1 MMIKNINRSA
11 GFDFENIYRDMV
23 KKYDNAIFVE
33 VGCFEGG
40 STVYMAELIK
50 RSGKNIKFY
59 AVDLFEKYKP
69 TNGQVR
75 PSYKKFKLNTLKFA
89 EYIKVL
95 KMDSLM
101 ASKRFADK
109 TIDFVF
115 LDADHAY
122 KSVKNDIKY
131 WMPKVK
137 DSGTL
142 AGHDYAES
150 KFFPGV
156 YFPGVSKAVN
166 IAGFD
171 FYVDKSSWIKK

>member
-1 MMIKNINRSA
+1 MVNRNA
-11 GFDFENIYRDMV
+11 GFDYENIYTEMV
-23 KKYDNAIFVE
+23 KKYDNATFVE

-69 TNGQVR
+69 VNGQVA
-75 PSYKKFKLNTLKFA
+75 PSYKKFKKNTLQYK
-89 EYIKVL
+89 EYITVL
-95 KMDSLM
+95 KIDSLE
-101 ASKRFADK
+101 ASKLFGDK

-115 LDADHAY
+115 LDADHTY
-122 KSVKNDIKY
+122 KRVKSDIKC
-131 WMPKVK
+131 WLPKVK

-150 KFFPGV
+150 KYFPGV
-156 YFPGVSKAVN
+156 YFPGVSKAVKE
-166 IAGFD
+166 AGFD
-171 FYVDKSSWIKK
+171 FRVDKCSWIKK